1 MDPMI
6 RIINNI
12 YYPLRTPIKVITH
25 MILQPLVSLNFK
37 VLKIKVAIILIQ
49 YRLVQEKGLK
59 NCGSYKK
66 INVLFV

>member
-1 MDPMI
+1 MI

-12 YYPLRTPIKVITH
+12 YYPLHNPIKVITH

-49 YRLVQEKGLK
+49 YRLVHERDLK